1 MLRKDSLM
9 NRAARKALIIG
20 CGIAGP
26 VVALFLQQ
34 AGIEA
39 EIYEAR
45 AESPDYGGLFLNM
58 ACNGLGVLGTLGL
71 DEQVSHQGSPIP
83 RMMIW
88 SGNGKPLGEVRNGAR
103 AEVGAPSINILRS
116 RLHQALREEAERR
129 GIKIAFGKKLI
140 GLSTDAQGVSASF
153 ADGTTAEGAFL
164 VGCDG
169 VHSRTRQLIHPSAP
183 APHYTGMI
191 STGGF
196 APHSNFPSTPDTMHF
211 VFGKRAFFGY
221 HISSSGE
228 LYWFVNCS
236 HKEAPARGELDM
248 IVSDAWQER
257 MLDLFREDLPLISEM
272 IRATQ
277 STIIGYPIYDIVTQ
291 PIWHQGPVVLVGDS
305 IHAVSPQAGQGAS
318 LAVEDA
324 MVLAKCLRD
333 REDYTLAFATY
344 ERLRRAR
351 VERMVRYG
359 RSLSRQKIMT
369 NPIQVGFRDR
379 LMPFFL
385 KLFANPAALDWVYS
399 YQVEWDEPVACT
411 TKAVERG
418 PRMAR

>member
-1 MLRKDSLM
+1 M
-9 NRAARKALIIG
+9 NRDARKALVIG

-26 VVALFLQQ
+26 AVALFLQR

-45 AESPDYGGLFLNM
+45 AESTDYGGLFLNT
-58 ACNGLGVLGTLGL
+58 ACNGLSVLGTLGL
-71 DEQVSHQGSPIP
+71 DEQVSRQGSPIP

-88 SGNGKPLGEVRNGAR
+88 SGNGKRLGEVRNGAR
-103 AEVGAPSINILRS
+103 AEVGAPSINLLRS
-116 RLHQALREEAERR
+116 RLHQVLREEAERQ
-129 GIKIAFGKKLI
+129 GIKIAFGKKLA
-140 GLSTDAQGVSASF
+140 GLSTGAQGVVAAF
-153 ADGTTAEGAFL
+153 EDGSTAEGAFL

-169 VHSRTRQLIHPSAP
+169 VHSRTRQLIHPDAP
-183 APHYTGMI
+183 APHYTGLM
-191 STGGF
+191 SAGGF
-196 APHSNFPSTPDTMHF
+196 APHSSFAPTPDTMHF
-211 VFGKRAFFGY
+211 IFGKRAFFGY

-236 HKEAPARGELDM
+236 QKEAPARGEVDM

-257 MLDLFREDLPLISEM
+257 LLDLFRGDLPLIFEL

-291 PIWHQGPVVLVGDS
+291 PTWHQGPVVLVGDA

-333 REDYTLAFATY
+333 SEDHALAFATY

-351 VERMVRYG
+351 VERMVQYG
-359 RSLSRQKIMT
+359 RSLSRQKVMS

-379 LMPFFL
+379 LMPLFL

-399 YQVEWDEPVACT
+399 YQVEWDEPVGDT
-411 TKAVERG
+411 TKAVEQG
-418 PRMAR
+418 PRLA